1 MDRDGQKERTRKTKK
16 AVALG
21 YDERHGDAPRVLASG
36 GGLVADKIIEQARAA
51 GIHIQEDPDL
61 VELLAR
67 VPIGDQIPPELYQ
80 AVAEVLA
87 FVYAVNDRFKKKVK
101 PVSPAPGESTP

>member
-1 MDRDGQKERTRKTKK
+1 MPKPSTPKK
-16 AVALG
+16 AVALS
-21 YDERHGDAPRVLASG
+21 YDDQRAGAPLVLASG
-36 GGLVADKIIEQARAA
+36 SGLIAEAIIERAREA

-67 VPIGDQIPPELYQ
+67 VPLGEQIPPELYQ

-87 FVYAVNDRFKKKVK
+87 FVYAVNDRFKKKVRPLPEHEQHK
-101 PVSPAPGESTP
+101 RP